1 MKILGIDP
9 GQNGGIAVIADGE
22 LIECVAMPQTEHDIN
37 EVLERHKDAKV
48 AFLEQVHSMPKQGVA
63 STFTFGKG
71 YGFLRGVLVAN
82 KVVFLDVTPN
92 EWQKTLR
99 IKAIKDEPK
108 TAHKNRLKGYAQQ
121 GFPKQ
126 KFTLKTADAAL
137 IAWYGWQMSKYL

>member
-9 GQNGGIAVIADGE
+9 GQNGGIAVIVDGE
-22 LIECVAMPQTEHDIN
+22 LAECVAMPQTEHDIN
-37 EVLERHKDAKV
+37 EFFEKHKDAKV

-63 STFTFGKG
+63 STFSFGKG
-71 YGFLRGVLVAN
+71 YGFLRGLLVAN

-99 IKAIKDEPK
+99 IKAIKNEPK
-108 TAHKNRLKGYAQQ
+108 VQHKNRLKGLAQQ
-121 GFPKQ
+121 MFPKH

-137 IAWYGWQMSKYL
+137 IAWYGWQLSKYI

>member
-9 GQNGGIAVIADGE
+9 GQNGGIAVIVDGE
-22 LIECVAMPQTEHDIN
+22 LTECVAMPQTEHDIN
-37 EVLERHKDAKV
+37 EFFEKHKDAKV

-71 YGFLRGVLVAN
+71 YGFLRGLLVAN

-92 EWQKTLR
+92 EWQKMLR
-99 IKAIKDEPK
+99 IKAIKNEPK
-108 TAHKNRLKGYAQQ
+108 TAHKNRLKGRAQQ
-121 GFPKQ
+121 LFPNQ

-137 IAWYGWQMSKYL
+137 IAWYGWQLSKYI

>member
-1 MKILGIDP
+1 MKVIGIDP
-9 GQNGGIAVIADGE
+9 GQNGGIAVIVDGK
-22 LIECVAMPQTEHDIN
+22 LTECVAMPQTEHDIN

-63 STFTFGKG
+63 STFSFGKN
-71 YGFLRGVLVAN
+71 YGFLRGLLVAN
-82 KVVFLDVTPN
+82 KIVFLDVTPN

-121 GFPKQ
+121 LFPNQ

-137 IAWYGWQMSKYL
+137 IAWYGWQLSKYL